1 MARTK
6 NKTHEA
12 AVEKAKPAID
22 TYLFEEIEVDGLSDK
37 HKLFCM
43 EYIKNGFNGTKA
55 AISAGYNENCAK
67 ETASYLLTHHNIR
80 QYVDELKADLG
91 KRIGISAEMIALEM
105 AKIAFS
111 NVKSIL
117 NDDGTLKP
125 LSELNDA
132 EAACISSIETEELF
146 DGRGR
151 DRELVGYIKKIKLWN
166 KQQSLSDL
174 NVMLGYNKEN
184 SQNKTVVVNISHDGI
199 ELQSDEI

>member
-1 MARTK
+1 MARSK
-6 NKTHEA
+6 KTTQD
-12 AVEKAKPAID
+12 AVIEKLNPSID
-22 TYLFEEIEVDGLSDK
+22 DYLFEEIDVEGISDK

-43 EYIKNGFNGTKA
+43 EYVKNGFNGSKA
-55 AISAGYNENCAK
+55 AISAGYTESCAK
-67 ETASYLLTHHNIR
+67 ETASYLLTNPNIR

-117 NDDGTLKP
+117 NDDGSLKP

-146 DGRGR
+146 DGRGK
-151 DRELVGYIKKIKLWN
+151 DRELIGYVKKIKLWN

-174 NVMLGYNKEN
+174 NVMLGYNKDKSE
-184 SQNKTVVVNISHDGI
+184 SKTVVVNVSHDGI
-199 ELQSDEI
+199 TLQADEI